1 MTVVFALPLGYW
13 LTSQSVG
20 RQQIGGAAVIV
31 VGLAVF
37 TVFGDPAG
45 GKDNAPFSQWVI
57 PLAVFLGIAVAA
69 TLMASRGSPSPT
81 RKAALYGIT
90 AGVLFGLSAALA
102 KPTVEALHDGLDAV
116 LTSWEAYLM
125 AATGVAA
132 FVVQQVSLSSGRLAA
147 SVSTVSVSN
156 PIVAIAIGA
165 IVLDETLARPAWHI
179 VVGVGGLLAA
189 LAGAVAISLASD
201 RPK

>member
-1 MTVVFALPLGYW
+1 M
-13 LTSQSVG
+13 
-20 RQQIGGAAVIV
+20 IV

-57 PLAVFLGIAVAA
+57 PLAVFSRIAVAA
-69 TLMASRGSPSPT
+69 ISSASRGPSP
-81 RKAALYGIT
+81 REAALYGIC

-102 KPTVEALHDGLDAV
+102 KPTVETLHDGLDAV

-125 AATGVAA
+125 AATGVVA

-165 IVLDETLARPAWHI
+165 IVLDETLAGPHGTWSSAYRGSGGARRSGCDLARRPSESSDQVARS
-179 VVGVGGLLAA
+179 AA
-189 LAGAVAISLASD
+189 EPAST
-201 RPK
+201 